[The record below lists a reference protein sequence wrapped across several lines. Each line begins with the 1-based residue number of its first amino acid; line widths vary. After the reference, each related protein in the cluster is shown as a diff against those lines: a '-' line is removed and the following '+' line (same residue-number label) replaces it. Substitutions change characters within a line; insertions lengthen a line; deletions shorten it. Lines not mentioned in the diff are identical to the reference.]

1 MLPQEKFKFKSSQM
15 ATQWLSA
22 TRTLVRL
29 SEGAK
34 VAFLIV
40 FVHGPCYENGRLFH
54 VKHIAITYLLRNR
67 LGATCASLG
76 KMFGGGTT
84 STQEKWAKNSS
95 SSSVKKFP

>member
-40 FVHGPCYENGRLFH
+40 FKSPPPPPPLPSPIPCTVPVMRMEDYFMSNTSQL
-54 VKHIAITYLLRNR
+54 HIYLET
-67 LGATCASLG
+67 G
-76 KMFGGGTT
+76 
-84 STQEKWAKNSS
+84 
-95 SSSVKKFP
+95 

>member
-1 MLPQEKFKFKSSQM
+1 MLPHEKFKFKSSQM

-40 FVHGPCYENGRLFH
+40 FKSPPPPFPAPPPAREGSFPPFADSLFLLLPSPPPQELSDT
-54 VKHIAITYLLRNR
+54 KAI
-67 LGATCASLG
+67 GEG
-76 KMFGGGTT
+76 F
-84 STQEKWAKNSS
+84 
-95 SSSVKKFP
+95 

>member
-34 VAFLIV
+34 AAFLIV
-40 FVHGPCYENGRLFH
+40 FKSPPPPSQPHRLHGPCFNMRMEDYFMSNTSQL
-54 VKHIAITYLLRNR
+54 HIYLET
-67 LGATCASLG
+67 G
-76 KMFGGGTT
+76 
-84 STQEKWAKNSS
+84 
-95 SSSVKKFP
+95 

>member
-22 TRTLVRL
+22 TLTLVRL

-40 FVHGPCYENGRLFH
+40 FKSPPPPLPSPTPCTVPVMRMEDYFMSNTSQL
-54 VKHIAITYLLRNR
+54 HIYLET
-67 LGATCASLG
+67 G
-76 KMFGGGTT
+76 
-84 STQEKWAKNSS
+84 
-95 SSSVKKFP
+95 

>member
-1 MLPQEKFKFKSSQM
+1 MLPHEKFKFKSSQM

-40 FVHGPCYENGRLFH
+40 FKSPPPPPSQPHPLHEREVSLPLLTPFFCCSLRLPP
-54 VKHIAITYLLRNR
+54 KNYLILR
-67 LGATCASLG
+67 L
-76 KMFGGGTT
+76 
-84 STQEKWAKNSS
+84 
-95 SSSVKKFP
+95 

>member
-1 MLPQEKFKFKSSQM
+1 MLPQEKFKFRSSQM

-40 FVHGPCYENGRLFH
+40 FKSPLPPPLPSPTPCTVPVMRMEDYFMSNTDSLFLLFPSPPPQELSDT
-54 VKHIAITYLLRNR
+54 KAI
-67 LGATCASLG
+67 GEG
-76 KMFGGGTT
+76 F
-84 STQEKWAKNSS
+84 
-95 SSSVKKFP
+95 

>member
-40 FVHGPCYENGRLFH
+40 FKSPPPLPSPTPCTVPVMRMEDYFMSNTSQL
-54 VKHIAITYLLRNR
+54 HIYLET
-67 LGATCASLG
+67 G
-76 KMFGGGTT
+76 
-84 STQEKWAKNSS
+84 
-95 SSSVKKFP
+95 